1 MDHLGHRKNIFV
13 SKNISNFYKTSPL
26 QQSDVL
32 VFLLTCGH
40 GVQLNGHV
48 EAAARHPGR
57 GCGARAHLQPS
68 HRQRVT
74 RPRVARLNLA
84 RRVVLVRRSNIFS
97 PQRPNIFS
105 PQSPDILSLQR
116 PNIFSPEHPNIF
128 PAHLSEAGLLPARQV
143 PPGDA
148 GDQGPHQHLQSEE
161 RSHKR
166 FAIMWSDHWSH
177 V

>member
-1 MDHLGHRKNIFV
+1 MDHLDHRKSIFV
-13 SKNISNFYKTSPL
+13 SKNICNFYKTSTAGN
-26 QQSDVL
+26 VL
-32 VFLLTCGH
+32 VSLLTCGH
-40 GVQLNGHV
+40 GVQLDGHV

-68 HRQRVT
+68 HRQRVA

-84 RRVVLVRRSNIFS
+84 RRVFFVRRSNIFS
-97 PQRPNIFS
+97 PQPPNIFS
-105 PQSPDILSLQR
+105 PQRPD
-116 PNIFSPEHPNIF
+116 IF

-148 GDQGPHQHLQSEE
+148 GDQGPHQHLQSKEE
-161 RSHKR
+161 SVKIRSHKW
-166 FAIMWSDHWSH
+166 FATKWSDHWSH

>member
-1 MDHLGHRKNIFV
+1 MLLV
-13 SKNISNFYKTSPL
+13 S
-26 QQSDVL
+26 
-32 VFLLTCGH
+32 LLTCGH
-40 GVQLNGHV
+40 GVQLDGHV

-68 HRQRVT
+68 HRQRVA
-74 RPRVARLNLA
+74 RPGVARLHLA
-84 RRVVLVRRSNIFS
+84 RRVFLVRRSNIFS

-105 PQSPDILSLQR
+105 PQRPD
-116 PNIFSPEHPNIF
+116 IF

-161 RSHKR
+161 RSHNQQ
-166 FAIMWSDHWSH
+166 SQ
-177 V
+177 VVCN